1 MNILTLTRKGM
12 RRLVADLNPDA
23 GAKGTRWA
31 GEAAVVNA
39 KLTRHGVTREPDI
52 FDEVTE
58 QAIWFGDGFT
68 VIVNF
73 DRLDAFRAWIA
84 TRCLAPCGQG
94 SYSLDYLA
102 TADVGWERLFATV
115 KA

>member
-1 MNILTLTRKGM
+1 MNNILRMMTHN
-12 RRLVADLNPDA
+12 RLVADLNPDA
-23 GAKGTRWA
+23 PAKQTHWKN
-31 GEAAVVNA
+31 ESAVVSA
-39 KLTRHGVTREPDI
+39 KQHRHGVTREPDI

-58 QAIWFGDGFT
+58 QAIWWGDSFA
-68 VIVNF
+68 VVVDF

-84 TRCLAPCGQG
+84 THCMAPCGRG

-102 TADVGWERLFATV
+102 TADVGWERVFVTV